1 MSRVISKFLKRY
13 PKAQDVYREE
23 LGLRGKRKIV
33 KTVPTMND
41 LLDEIGVSVG
51 EILSQS
57 QSFIPDIYRIS
68 ANDGGEDGIITG
80 SGNGLEEVRS
90 APKYEI
96 LMQVLSGL

>member
-13 PKAQDVYREE
+13 PEAQDVYREE
-23 LGLRGKRKIV
+23 LGLRGKMKIA

-51 EILSQS
+51 EILSQA
-57 QSFIPDIYRIS
+57 QSFIPDIYRTS
-68 ANDGGEDGIITG
+68 ANEGGDDGIVTG
-80 SGNGLEEVRS
+80 SGNGMEEVRS

>member
-13 PKAQDVYREE
+13 PEAQDAYREE
-23 LGLRGKRKIV
+23 LGLRGKMKIA

-57 QSFIPDIYRIS
+57 QSFIPDIYRTS
-68 ANDGGEDGIITG
+68 ANGEGDDGIVTG
-80 SGNGLEEVRS
+80 SGNGMEEVRS
-90 APKYEI
+90 APKYEM